1 MRTLE
6 SGDGKGGRG
15 MEIGLSAMVF
25 HRANSGEMGLVGGGA
40 ESLFSLIDMFLVTK
54 LLSPA

>member
-6 SGDGKGGRG
+6 SGEGREGDGNTV
-15 MEIGLSAMVF
+15 GLSAMVF

-54 LLSPA
+54 LLSPP